1 VPKYNV
7 MFFRFPGLQPGG
19 AEHPDTTDW
28 LVQTVIKCKSDERIG
43 SVLNSRLADTP
54 ITMTRNRSIEIAR
67 QAKAD
72 FLCMIDADMA
82 PDMYLGTDPKA
93 YPFWDIA
100 FNFLTKNQA
109 QQPAVI
115 AAPYCGPPPHE
126 NVYIFKWA
134 NLQSDNP
141 NPDHA
146 LTQFTREEAA
156 LRYDIEEVA
165 ALPTGLILI
174 DMRALDRIDKPYF
187 YYEWEDGSESQKAS
201 TEDVTFTRDLSM
213 SGVPIFCAWGAWA
226 GHYKVKKV
234 GRPQLITAA
243 GVSEK
248 YRKAR
253 ERERLAIMVPPKAA
267 EVKPKRPLEPETVEE
282 VNRGAKERNSR
293 HGARPNSRWNFGPDY
308 SGAADLAPGCVSAG
322 ASIATPVQF
331 P

>member
-1 VPKYNV
+1 MPKYNV

-28 LVQTVIKCKSDERIG
+28 LVQTVIKCKSDPRIDK
-43 SVLNSRLADTP
+43 VLNSRIADTP
-54 ITMTRNRSIEIAR
+54 ITMSRNRSIELAR
-67 QAKAD
+67 QAGAD

-93 YPFWDIA
+93 YPFFDVA

-126 NVYIFKWA
+126 NVYVFKWA

-146 LTQFTREEAA
+146 LTQYTREESA
-156 LRYDIEEVA
+156 LRYEIEEVA

-174 DMRALDRIDKPYF
+174 DMRALDKIEKPYF

-213 SGVPIFCAWGAWA
+213 SGVPVFCAWGAWA

-234 GRPQLITAA
+234 GRPQLINAA

-253 ERERLAIMVPPKAA
+253 ERERLANLAA
-267 EVKPKRPLEPETVEE
+267 QAGELKRPTTAPWNPETVEE
-282 VNRGAKERNSR
+282 VSCGTKERDSR
-293 HGARPNSRWNFGPDY
+293 PGPRPDPRWNFSPDGEEAGLV
-308 SGAADLAPGCVSAG
+308 GAGCGAP
-322 ASIATPVQF
+322 QF